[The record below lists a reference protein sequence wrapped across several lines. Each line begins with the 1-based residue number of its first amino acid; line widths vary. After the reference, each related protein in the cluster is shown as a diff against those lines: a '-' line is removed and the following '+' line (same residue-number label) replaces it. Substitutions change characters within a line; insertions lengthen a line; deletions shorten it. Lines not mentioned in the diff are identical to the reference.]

1 MPDAFY
7 ENFRNTIF
15 NGGAIHG
22 AIDLDDAGTNIKLI
36 LYDEGA
42 DALNLADQDIA
53 DIIAGARIATSGNVA
68 TKTVGTAGIG
78 AFDHD
83 NVTFTAVSGAS
94 VESLTYY
101 KDSGTEST
109 SPLICN
115 IDGATGLPVTPNG
128 GDITWTPAAG
138 GVFQIT

>member
-1 MPDAFY
+1 MADALY
-7 ENFRNTIF
+7 ENHRNVLL
-15 NGGAIHG
+15 GAGVHG
-22 AIDLDDAGTNIKLI
+22 VVDYDDAGTNIKII

-53 DIIAGARIATSGNVA
+53 DILAGARIATSGNVA
-68 TKTVGTAGIG
+68 IKTVGTAGIG

-83 NVTFTAVSGAS
+83 NVTFTAVTGAS
-94 VESLTYY
+94 VESLTYW
-101 KDSGTEST
+101 KDSAVEST
-109 SPLICN
+109 SPLLFN
-115 IDGATGLPVTPNG
+115 IDSATGLPVTPNG